1 MIAGLNK
8 RAFLCFSGA
17 MKKAEEEIQS
27 MSFDHIDTN
36 GIIDAYMTLANF
48 CDSHLRKEEE
58 QNSAGKLKDD
68 LFIISVLQQ
77 MP

>member
-17 MKKAEEEIQS
+17 VKKAEEEVQS
-27 MSFDHIDTN
+27 MSLDHIDIS

-48 CDSHLRKEEE
+48 CDSHLRKEE
-58 QNSAGKLKDD
+58 QNSAGKLEDD
-68 LFIISVLQQ
+68 LFIISVL
-77 MP
+77 